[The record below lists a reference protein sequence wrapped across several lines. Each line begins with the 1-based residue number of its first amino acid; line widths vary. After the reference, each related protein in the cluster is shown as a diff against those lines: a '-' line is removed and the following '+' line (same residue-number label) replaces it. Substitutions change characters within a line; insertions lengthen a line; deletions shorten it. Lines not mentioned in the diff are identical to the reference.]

1 MPWIYTYLDAARND
15 TEMGPYETKEEAE
28 EARAT
33 HASFGALTM
42 PIMEVPKGYVPFK
55 SDYENR

>member
-15 TEMGPYETKEEAE
+15 TEMGPYPTKEEAE
-28 EARAT
+28 ENRQL

-42 PIMEVPKGYVPFK
+42 PAQEVPDGYEPFK
-55 SDYENR
+55 PDYDE